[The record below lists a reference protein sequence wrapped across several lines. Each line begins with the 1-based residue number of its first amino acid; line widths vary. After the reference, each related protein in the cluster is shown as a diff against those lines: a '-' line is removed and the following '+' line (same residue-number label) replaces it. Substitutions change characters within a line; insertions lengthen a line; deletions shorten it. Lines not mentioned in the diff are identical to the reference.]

1 MLRDRAAL
9 TKSKKGEFQMSKIND
24 FYSAVLADSEK
35 NAELGKILDGSDIAQ
50 AADEQ
55 LERIGEIAKQMGFD
69 ITVEEAKAYLR
80 GDDTE
85 LDDDDLDAVAGG
97 KGNSSRISLYR
108 GDTLKFECNGSNG
121 GGVTQS

>member
-1 MLRDRAAL
+1 
-9 TKSKKGEFQMSKIND
+9 MSKIND